1 MMPIDC
7 ETLRAVDDFLL
18 DVKERCYELMNLRPG
33 DRILDTGCGL
43 GLDLQRLQHQGVPRI
58 DAVGVDLRYDL
69 FKSAWRAAEKQG
81 AKFAAADCESLPFAD
96 NTFDTVWANRLLQHV
111 RDPIAALVEIKRVA
125 KSDGRAVLADSDHTS
140 AAILCNGKA
149 YGQRLMDFRAGTIRN
164 GAAGRMLIAWCE
176 QAALRPTRAEV
187 IGINIENLGL
197 ARRMGL
203 FFGDWDEKFRQA
215 GSGSAAELDDFLK
228 HITKCDRSNA
238 FQFVSKFHVVC
249 ASK

>member
-1 MMPIDC
+1 MPIDC
-7 ETLRAVDDFLL
+7 ATLRAVDDFLL
-18 DVKERCYELMNLRPG
+18 EVKKRCYGLMELRPG
-33 DRILDTGCGL
+33 DRILDAGCGL
-43 GLDLQRLQHQGVPRI
+43 GLDLQRLQHHGVPRI
-58 DAVGVDLRYDL
+58 DAVGIDLRYDL
-69 FKSAWRAAEKQG
+69 FKPAWRAAEKQG

-96 NTFDTVWANRLLQHV
+96 NIFDAVWADRLLQHV

-125 KSDGRAVLADSDHTS
+125 KPDGRAVLADSDHTS

-164 GAAGRMLIAWCE
+164 GAAGRMLITWCE
-176 QAALRPTRAEV
+176 QAALRPTLAEV
-187 IGINIENLGL
+187 IDINTGNLSL

-203 FFGDWDEKFRQA
+203 FFGGWDEKFRQVGNGNVA
-215 GSGSAAELDDFLK
+215 DLDHFLK
-228 HITKCDRSNA
+228 HMVECDRSHT

>member
-1 MMPIDC
+1 MMPNDC

-18 DVKERCYELMNLRPG
+18 EVKERCYGLMELRPG
-33 DRILDTGCGL
+33 DRILDAGCGL
-43 GLDLQRLQHQGVPRI
+43 GLDLQRLQRHGVPRI
-58 DAVGVDLRYDL
+58 DAVGIDLCYNL
-69 FKSAWRAAEKQG
+69 FKPAWRAAESQG
-81 AKFAAADCESLPFAD
+81 VKFAAAACEMLPFAD
-96 NTFDTVWANRLLQHV
+96 NTFDAVWADRLLQHV
-111 RDPIAALVEIKRVA
+111 LDPIEALVEIKRVA
-125 KSDGRAVLADSDHTS
+125 KPNGRAVLADSDHTS

-187 IGINIENLGL
+187 IDINIGNLSL

-203 FFGDWDEKFRQA
+203 FFGGWDEKYRQA
-215 GSGSAAELDDFLK
+215 GSVAELDDFLK
-228 HITKCDRSNA
+228 HMAECDRSHT
-238 FQFVSKFHVVC
+238 FQFLSKFYVVC